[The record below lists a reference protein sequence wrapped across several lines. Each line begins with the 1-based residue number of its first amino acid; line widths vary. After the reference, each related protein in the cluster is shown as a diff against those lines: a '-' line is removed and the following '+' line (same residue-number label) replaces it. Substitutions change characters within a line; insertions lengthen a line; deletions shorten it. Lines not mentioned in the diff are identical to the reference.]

1 MAQPT
6 KPELCLFV
14 RALESGVFI
23 GQLTFARTAREKKKQ
38 KGKKIVIIL
47 KKRAGEGRSSL
58 RQLQV
63 QKKFFRHGA

>member
-23 GQLTFARTAREKKKQ
+23 GQLTFARTAREKKAKREENRYYPKE
-38 KGKKIVIIL
+38 KGLVRVALAWGSYKFK
-47 KKRAGEGRSSL
+47 
-58 RQLQV
+58 
-63 QKKFFRHGA
+63 KKFFRHGA